1 VLSFLEILRDEGKL
15 KDPLYPEP
23 FLDTS
28 LLSEV
33 ERERKK

>member
-1 VLSFLEILRDEGKL
+1 V

-33 ERERKK
+33 ERERK